1 MPAKTRGNVSCEVC
15 DAFRSEIAG
24 EKTVIGLETAS
35 QPRVLPRE
43 ALQPSEQWQANLRSE
58 PKVARLLLRRLV
70 GPLTLGEPCRQQK
83 WIEWEASVTPA
94 LLEGLVTAIHHLTSP
109 RGTSNMYSP
118 LRGRF
123 ARVA

>member
-43 ALQPSEQWQANLRSE
+43 ALQRSEQWQANLRSE

-70 GPLTLGEPCRQQK
+70 GPLTLGEPSRQQN
-83 WIEWEASVTPA
+83 
-94 LLEGLVTAIHHLTSP
+94 GLSGK
-109 RGTSNMYSP
+109 R
-118 LRGRF
+118 R
-123 ARVA
+123 

>member
-43 ALQPSEQWQANLRSE
+43 ALQRSEQWQANLRSE

-70 GPLTLGEPCRQQK
+70 GPLMLGEPCRQ
-83 WIEWEASVTPA
+83 EN
-94 LLEGLVTAIHHLTSP
+94 GLIGK
-109 RGTSNMYSP
+109 R
-118 LRGRF
+118 R
-123 ARVA
+123 

>member
-1 MPAKTRGNVSCEVC
+1 MC

-43 ALQPSEQWQANLRSE
+43 ALQRSEQWQANLRSE
-58 PKVARLLLRRLV
+58 PKAAAAPARRAADAGRAV
-70 GPLTLGEPCRQQK
+70 SSAE

-109 RGTSNMYSP
+109 TGFDTYRIA
-118 LRGRF
+118 F
-123 ARVA
+123 DRVFRAA

>member
-1 MPAKTRGNVSCEVC
+1 MC

-43 ALQPSEQWQANLRSE
+43 ALQRSEQWQANLRSE

-70 GPLTLGEPCRQQK
+70 GPLTLGEPCRQ
-83 WIEWEASVTPA
+83 EN
-94 LLEGLVTAIHHLTSP
+94 GLSGK
-109 RGTSNMYSP
+109 R
-118 LRGRF
+118 R
-123 ARVA
+123 